1 VDVENAGYANVKLA
15 NVGFVD
21 MEIAYFPAKVVGC
34 VLVAGGLRRKK
45 RNEDAK
51 NYSIESAGIAG
62 KS

>member
-1 VDVENAGYANVKLA
+1 MDVENAGYANIKLA

-21 MEIAYFPAKVVGC
+21 MVLDYFHTKVVGC
-34 VLVAGGLRRKK
+34 VLVAGGLQRKK

-51 NYSIESAGIAG
+51 NYSIGSAGIAG